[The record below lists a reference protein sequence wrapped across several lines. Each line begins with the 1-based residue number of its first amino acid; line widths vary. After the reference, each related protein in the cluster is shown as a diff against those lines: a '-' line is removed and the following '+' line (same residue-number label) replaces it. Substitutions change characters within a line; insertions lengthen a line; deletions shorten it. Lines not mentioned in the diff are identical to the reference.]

1 MKLATSNAPVEI
13 SDNGLKL
20 NQFSIAMNAKAF
32 RVLSDTLY
40 QNKIGSIVRELCC
53 NAKDAHVSA
62 NKRDIPFE
70 VHLPDAFEPWFSV
83 KDYGIGLSPESIA
96 DVFTVYF
103 KSTKDDSNDTV
114 GAFGLGAKTPFS
126 YTDQFTVTSVCDGIR
141 YIYSAFIAE
150 NGMPNIV
157 EMDRSDAEG
166 VCNGVEIK
174 MSAKR
179 DDYNTFRRELATQ
192 LRFFNVKP
200 IVQNN
205 ASFTFETVG
214 TGTVAISTPNVIVN
228 ENGNGSGAFIIQGEV
243 GYPLDNSQVQGK
255 ISDANMQVLNSLR
268 YYSIRLF
275 FEIGEI
281 GVTASREGVEYNAIT
296 IKNLNA
302 KLDAVRKEL
311 VDHVTVKLASFPN
324 DWEKARF
331 LNGNAISAIAIASG
345 ITLGA
350 VKSSNGNK
358 YYFDLTPLITKI
370 DPNTKRS
377 YYIGEIKVWG
387 NYKYKGTRDN
397 HGPTFQPSGTKDE
410 FKIVIRDTN
419 SRPNIRAKHF
429 LSEDNTINKLVEIS
443 FHADE
448 APADLDKLI
457 KEISVLLGGYSVKNI
472 SKLSDVVLPVHV
484 KDASGNA
491 RGAYTRPTYYSFDA
505 TNGTGIDYIR
515 GYNREYDAL
524 KDVDDDLLYVVIN
537 DMSASATYY
546 KAMQSYNSLCA
557 IEPTPDIVAI
567 RESDLKKIEGMTNFV
582 DLNVHYEARMK
593 AFSENRKAK
602 VAWKHYVIGQ
612 LASSK
617 LPAYVMMENTMD
629 KIKKEAPA
637 SLVARL
643 AMNGAK
649 HTGKGTQQ
657 VKQMASFMGWDGNL
671 TTKQTKHI
679 DTLVSKIHS
688 RYPLIKVCG
697 DWQVRQVVDADHLA
711 KYLRVM

>member
-62 NKRDIPFE
+62 NKRDTPFE

-83 KDYGIGLSPESIA
+83 KDYGIGLSPESIV

-157 EMDRSDAEG
+157 EMDRSDAAG

-214 TGTVAISTPNVIVN
+214 TGAVAISTPNVIVN
-228 ENGNGSGAFIIQGEV
+228 ESGNGNGAYIIQGEV

-281 GVTASREGVEYNAIT
+281 GVTASREGVEYNAVT
-296 IKNLNA
+296 IKNLDA

-311 VDHVTVKLASFPN
+311 VDHVNVKLASFKT

-331 LNGNAISAIAIASG
+331 LNGSAINTIAIASG
-345 ITLGA
+345 ITLGT
-350 VKSSNGNK
+350 VKNNNGNK
-358 YYFDLTPLITKI
+358 YYFDLSPLITKI
-370 DPNTKRS
+370 DPNSKRS
-377 YYIGEIKVWG
+377 YNIGEVKVWG
-387 NYKYKGTRDN
+387 NYKGTRDN
-397 HGPTFQPSGTKDE
+397 HGPTFQPNGTKDE

-429 LSEDNTINKLVEIS
+429 LSEDNAINKLVEIS
-443 FHADE
+443 FSPDQL
-448 APADLDKLI
+448 PADLDKFI
-457 KEISVLLGGYSVKNI
+457 KEISLALGGFPVKNI

-484 KDASGNA
+484 KDASGNV
-491 RGAYTRPTYYSFDA
+491 RGTYTRPTYYAYDVNNDTA
-505 TNGTGIDYIR
+505 ADYIR
-515 GYNREYDAL
+515 GYTREYDPL
-524 KDVDDDLLYVVIN
+524 KELDDDLLYIVIN
-537 DMSASATYY
+537 DMAADS
-546 KAMQSYNSLCA
+546 SYMVALNAYNNLRA
-557 IEPTPDIVAI
+557 IETTPDLIAI
-567 RESDLKKIEGMTNFV
+567 RESDLKKIEGMPNFIN
-582 DLNVHYEARMK
+582 LIAHYTSRVA
-593 AFSENRKAK
+593 AFNKDTKAK

-617 LPAYVMMENTMD
+617 LPTYVTLDSTMQ
-629 KIKKEAPA
+629 KIKKEAPE

-643 AMNGAK
+643 AVNGAK
-649 HTGKGTQQ
+649 HTSKGTQK
-657 VKQMASFMGWDGNL
+657 VKELARFMSWNSQL
-671 TTKQTKHI
+671 TTKQANHI
-679 DTLVSKIHS
+679 DKLVQKIHS